1 MSTINKV
8 ILLGNVGSVDVKTL
22 EGDRKIV
29 QISIATSDGYK
40 KGDEFIEKTEWHRC
54 IFTIPLLAERASTIV
69 KGDKVYVE
77 GSIST
82 NSWTTKEGEKK
93 EIKEVSC
100 VSLKVFVRSQKDS
113 QSTDKSF
120 DSPKSVAAESKPV
133 SDDGLPF

>member
-22 EGDRKIV
+22 ENDRKIV

-40 KGDEFIEKTEWHRC
+40 KGEEFIEKTEWHRC

-113 QSTDKSF
+113 QSTGQPTDAH
-120 DSPKSVAAESKPV
+120 SPIASESKP
-133 SDDGLPF
+133 SGDDGLPF